1 MKNNIVIE
9 LEFSLNPSPSIL
21 FNRLSTPS
29 GLSEWFADD
38 VNLNGSVFTFIW
50 DKVEHYAEVVNKK
63 ENKFIRYKWLENGNP
78 EDQNSFFEFRIETD
92 EITGGLSL
100 FVTEQLDP
108 DTNQDEANDIT
119 SLWEHQ
125 VSELRRIL
133 GV

>member
-1 MKNNIVIE
+1 M
-9 LEFSLNPSPSIL
+9 
-21 FNRLSTPS
+21 
-29 GLSEWFADD
+29 
-38 VNLNGSVFTFIW
+38 
-50 DKVEHYAEVVNKK
+50 VNKK